1 MANTER
7 IDELKRRVQMDPA
20 SIAFAA
26 LAEEYRREG
35 RFEEA
40 IATCSTGLRRHPSY
54 LSAHVTLGRAWA
66 SLGRIDEARAE
77 FEHVLRLA
85 PENLAAI
92 RALAEIHNSTETA
105 PEPRIVHEA
114 GPASPPLSSAA
125 ASLTTRNQAIACAR
139 CLDPATYRRAC
150 RQHSWGSNTSS
161 TRSLARGART
171 PTSSAPAP
179 ADAAHSSSHGRR
191 SFVAVRS
198 ARTSSP
204 RGLPRGRP
212 GWIPRHAPAQRSISH
227 RTQRHG
233 GRGRSDANTVR
244 CHRRFPVRHCRPR
257 AHCGKDARRDRT
269 GSPGTGL

>member
-54 LSAHVTLGRAWA
+54 LSAHVTLGRAWI

-92 RALAEIHNSTETA
+92 RALAEIHNATETA
-105 PEPRIVHEA
+105 AEPRVVHEA
-114 GPASPPLSSAA
+114 GSVSPPLSSDA
-125 ASLTTRNQAIACAR
+125 ASLTTRNQASLALAVSIPQHTPSVPPALVGLEHFLDAIARAR
-139 CLDPATYRRAC
+139 CADPNLVGA
-150 RQHSWGSNTSS
+150 
-161 TRSLARGART
+161 GAR
-171 PTSSAPAP
+171 
-179 ADAAHSSSHGRR
+179 
-191 SFVAVRS
+191 
-198 ARTSSP
+198 
-204 RGLPRGRP
+204 
-212 GWIPRHAPAQRSISH
+212 
-227 RTQRHG
+227 
-233 GRGRSDANTVR
+233 
-244 CHRRFPVRHCRPR
+244 
-257 AHCGKDARRDRT
+257 
-269 GSPGTGL
+269 